1 MRFLTLRNLNPK
13 DEKMLKFQCFNGLKN
28 EMKILC
34 LKIETLENEIRFFP
48 FINDYGDEMKNGTKC
63 KSSKKKK
70 NLTCGSQVYFY
81 MLYTILIIYINSIKP
96 FNRNDTYHK
105 IIIHRIINFK

>member
-13 DEKMLKFQCFNGLKN
+13 DETMLKFQCFNCLKN

-34 LKIETLENEIRFFP
+34 LKIEILENEMRFFP
-48 FINDYGDEMKNGTKC
+48 FINRYGNEMKNGTKC

-70 NLTCGSQVYFY
+70 NLTSAVRFFLY
-81 MLYTILIIYINSIKP
+81 MLINHLYQ
-96 FNRNDTYHK
+96 RYQTTQQGRYLA
-105 IIIHRIINFK
+105 